1 MYYLFNSVESKLI
14 AILKTDSEL
23 IDRVKLISVENED
36 FDFSILGVS
45 DAEEYIEEYCGN
57 LNLLEVISIQDYANK
72 IGYDGKNP
80 SITEIQDY
88 AQEDLDWTIW
98 DYPLD
103 EFNDVIENHDG
114 EIDELVL
121 VQVGEEIR
129 VCEC

>member
-1 MYYLFNSVESKLI
+1 
-14 AILKTDSEL
+14 
-23 IDRVKLISVENED
+23 
-36 FDFSILGVS
+36 
-45 DAEEYIEEYCGN
+45 
-57 LNLLEVISIQDYANK
+57 
-72 IGYDGKNP
+72 
-80 SITEIQDY
+80 
-88 AQEDLDWTIW
+88 LDWTIW